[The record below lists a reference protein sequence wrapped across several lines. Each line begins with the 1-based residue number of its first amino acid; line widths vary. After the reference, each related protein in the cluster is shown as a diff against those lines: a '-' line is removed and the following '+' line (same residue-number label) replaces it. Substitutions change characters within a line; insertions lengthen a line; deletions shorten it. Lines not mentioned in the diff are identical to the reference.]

1 VTLWACTT
9 IRVLSTCMTGLSARC
24 QRRLHVARAHQ
35 TDTDSMANR
44 NFPDFEED
52 KIACFIKTLTEKR
65 IGPTWHVLVGR
76 YVVACAMRR

>member
-1 VTLWACTT
+1 MCDRAE
-9 IRVLSTCMTGLSARC
+9 RQC
-24 QRRLHVARAHQ
+24 QLRLQVARAHQ
-35 TDTDSMANR
+35 PETDSMANR

-76 YVVACAMRR
+76 YVGACAMRPWCEWLCIVRGC

>member
-1 VTLWACTT
+1 
-9 IRVLSTCMTGLSARC
+9 
-24 QRRLHVARAHQ
+24 
-35 TDTDSMANR
+35 MANR

-76 YVVACAMRR
+76 YVGACAMRPWCEWLCIVRGC